1 MKYAPSALIG
11 RLSRS
16 AGSTTAGHNRFG
28 AYLRNRVIPTNPQ
41 TSAQTAARNTLANAA
56 AAWRDVTAADQL
68 TWTALGEQ
76 MTRTDSLGQTYT
88 LTGLQAFVSLRRNVA
103 TYGGTAPTGAAPAL
117 NTPAGLL
124 TTTVT
129 ATSV

>member
-41 TSAQTAARNTLANAA
+41 TAAQTVARNALAA
-56 AAWRDVTAADQL
+56 ASVEWRTKSDSERA
-68 TWTALGEQ
+68 TWILLGDQ
-76 MTRTDSLGQTYT
+76 MTRTDTLGQTYT
-88 LTGLQAFVSLRRNVA
+88 LTGLQAFASVWRNVA
-103 TYGGTAPTGAAPAL
+103 TYGGSAPTGNAPAL
-117 NTPAGLL
+117 NTPAGL
-124 TTTVT
+124 
-129 ATSV
+129 ATSTPSATTL